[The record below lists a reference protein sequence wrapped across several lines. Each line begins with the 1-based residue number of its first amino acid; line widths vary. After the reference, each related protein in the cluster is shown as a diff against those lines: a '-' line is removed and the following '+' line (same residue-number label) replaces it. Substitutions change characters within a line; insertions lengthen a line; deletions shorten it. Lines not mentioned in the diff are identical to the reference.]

1 MRLIKNTF
9 LTLISLAILP
19 ISADELS
26 DSIAEI
32 SCQNGDSQS
41 CVYLV
46 NQMYKQNNNDD
57 AKKWLEIAAKQNMP
71 FAYTGLGLMY
81 EEGRGVEKNEMRA
94 KQLYEQA
101 ANFNDADAQYNLG
114 TMYSDSDT
122 ITNDYELARQWY
134 EKAAEQ
140 NHIHA
145 NIALAFLYLEGRGV
159 EPNPEK
165 ARSYLAHV
173 CDIKKADN
181 IQACVDEMLG
191 KMNSEK

>member
-1 MRLIKNTF
+1 MKFKNTF
-9 LTLISLAILP
+9 LTLISLAIMP
-19 ISADELS
+19 IAADELS

-46 NQMYKQNNNDD
+46 NQMYQQNDNDS

-71 FAYTGLGLMY
+71 FAYTGLGLIY

-94 KQLYEQA
+94 KQFYEQA
-101 ANFNDADAQYNLG
+101 ANFNDANAQYNLG
-114 TMYSDSDT
+114 AIYADSDN
-122 ITNDYELARQWY
+122 IANDYELARQWY

-145 NIALAFLYLEGRGV
+145 HIALAFLYLEGRGV
-159 EPNPEK
+159 KANTEK
-165 ARSYLAHV
+165 ARSYLSRV
-173 CDIKKADN
+173 CEIKKADN
-181 IQACVDEMLG
+181 IQACVDEMLD